1 MFADNS
7 DLPKFDIVYSL
18 GFIEHFDE
26 PVGVVVRHLDLLK
39 PGGILLLGVPNYS
52 GIYRKVLQRLAP
64 SIEQTHNMKTM
75 DIENWKLFPEKLPL
89 EPLFVGYIGGFEPL
103 NMKKLEVKT
112 ISNKLIYN
120 FVRILMVLFSFRMQF
135 LRRFNSK
142 FISGYLVGMYRK
154 KKA

>member
-1 MFADNS
+1 
-7 DLPKFDIVYSL
+7 
-18 GFIEHFDE
+18 
-26 PVGVVVRHLDLLK
+26 
-39 PGGILLLGVPNYS
+39 
-52 GIYRKVLQRLAP
+52 
-64 SIEQTHNMKTM
+64 MKTM

-112 ISNKLIYN
+112 IGNKLIHN

-142 FISGYLVGMYRK
+142 FMSGYLVGMYRK
-154 KKA
+154 KQVWNLPGLSQILLKIRNWIYPDKKCCLSFKSQSPQKMVAIEFKMKEPKYLKNIFLWLLPSSFAGIT